1 MLSVETDRD
10 EDPVLVN
17 IQANSANQIFR
28 SFSQNFARQAS
39 SESNGDSVSLG
50 NREAYVVMPPKASN
64 LFKSE
69 GPSAKSLVEQ
79 SGAEIHED
87 LGLVGGYLASLS
99 PKQASELEKRGFRL
113 VPDKVENFL
122 PPDPSEMNL
131 EEEEEAA
138 KPDAEKKPSEPVG
151 PYQPRAEMTAP
162 RFDSELTRKYTG
174 KGVTIAVL
182 DTGVHPHPDFEGRLL
197 GQVDFVQ
204 GLPIA
209 YDDNGHGT
217 HVSGCAA
224 GDGTM
229 SEGIHKGMAS
239 EANIIGVKVLSGAGS
254 GRNSD
259 IIKGIQWC
267 IENKDELGIRVIN
280 MSLGGPSSKD
290 WENDPINQAVKAAH
304 DAGIVVLAAA
314 GNEGPNRKTVGS
326 PGNSPDAITVGAADD
341 KDTPD
346 PSDDTMAEFSSR
358 GPTKD
363 GRHKPDIVAPGE
375 HIFAALAPSTDKMK
389 SGLSNGVMHKAL
401 LGLDKMPYETL
412 AALPKETFMAMGLG
426 ARTIAAFKE
435 DENTAQA
442 EFNRLLAA
450 TTRTEIHK
458 SKAYQALPG
467 TSMATPVA
475 AGLVASML
483 QANPDLSP
491 EQVRDI
497 LTSTADKLPGNWG
510 PNSQGNGMIDPD
522 AALTKALET
531 KGNQAE
537 FIAAHAAKPEAAKA
551 EEKPAA

>member
-1 MLSVETDRD
+1 M
-10 EDPVLVN
+10 N
-17 IQANSANQIFR
+17 IQANSAQAIFR
-28 SFSQNFARQAS
+28 NFSLQHAQSAAKQVS
-39 SESNGDSVSLG
+39 SDSVSLG
-50 NREAYVVMPPKASN
+50 SREAYVIMPPKGSS
-64 LFKSE
+64 LFKSD
-69 GPSAKSLVEQ
+69 GPSAKSQVEA
-79 SGAEIHED
+79 SGGEIQED
-87 LGLVGGYLASLS
+87 LGLVGGYLATLS
-99 PKQASELEKRGFRL
+99 PKQAADLEKRGFRL

-122 PPDPSEMNL
+122 PPTPDEL
-131 EEEEEAA
+131 ALDEEEAA
-138 KPDAEKKPSEPVG
+138 EPSKEKKPSKPVG
-151 PYQPRAEMTAP
+151 PFVPRAEMTAP

-182 DTGVHPHPDFEGRLL
+182 DTGVHPHPDFDGRLL

-204 GLPIA
+204 GLPMA

-229 SEGIHKGMAS
+229 SDGIHKGMAS

-280 MSLGGPSSKD
+280 MSLGGPASKD
-290 WENDPINQAVKAAH
+290 WENDPINQAVKAANE
-304 DAGIVVLAAA
+304 AGLVVLAAA
-314 GNEGPNRKTVGS
+314 GNEGPGRKTVGS

-346 PSDDTMAEFSSR
+346 PNDDTMAEFSSR

-363 GRHKPDIVAPGE
+363 GRPKPDIIAPGE
-375 HIFAALAPSTDKMK
+375 HIFAAMAPSTDKMK
-389 SGLSNGVMHKAL
+389 SGMSNGVLHKAL
-401 LGLDKMPYETL
+401 QGLDNMPYETL
-412 AALPKETFMAMGLG
+412 AALPKETFQAMGLG

-435 DENTAQA
+435 DENAAQA

-450 TTRTEIHK
+450 TVRTEVHK

-491 EQVRDI
+491 DQVRDI
-497 LTSTADKLPGNWG
+497 LTSTADKLPGKWG
-510 PNSQGNGMIDPD
+510 PNSQGAGMIDPD
-522 AALTKALET
+522 QALTQALAT

-537 FIAAHAAKPEAAKA
+537 FLAAHAAKPEEAK
-551 EEKPAA
+551 EQPAA

>member
-1 MLSVETDRD
+1 M
-10 EDPVLVN
+10 N
-17 IQANSANQIFR
+17 IQANSAQQIFR
-28 SFSQNFARQAS
+28 SFSLNQSKQLAN
-39 SESNGDSVSLG
+39 SEGSGDSVSLG
-50 NREAYVVMPPKASN
+50 SREAYVVMPPKGN
-64 LFKSE
+64 QLFKSE

-87 LGLVGGYLASLS
+87 LGLVGGYLVSLS
-99 PKQASELEKRGFRL
+99 PKQASDLEKRGFRL

-122 PPDPSEMNL
+122 PEDPGQMNL
-131 EEEEEAA
+131 DEEEAE
-138 KPDAEKKPSEPVG
+138 KPEGEKKPSVPVG

-229 SEGIHKGMAS
+229 SEGIHKGMAN
-239 EANIIGVKVLSGAGS
+239 EANIIGVKVLAGSGS

-304 DAGIVVLAAA
+304 DAGLVVLAAA

-346 PSDDTMAEFSSR
+346 RSDDTMADFSSR

-363 GRHKPDIVAPGE
+363 GRPKPDIIAPGE
-375 HIFAALAPSTDKMK
+375 HIFAAMAPSTDKMK

-401 LGLDKMPYETL
+401 LGLDKLSYETL
-412 AALPKETFMAMGLG
+412 AALPKETFQAMGLG
-426 ARTIAAFKE
+426 ARSIAAFKE

-450 TTRTEIHK
+450 TVRTEIHK

-491 EQVRDI
+491 DQVRDI
-497 LTSTADKLPGNWG
+497 LTSTADKLPGKWG
-510 PNSQGNGMIDPD
+510 PNSQGAGMIDPD
-522 AALTKALET
+522 EALTKALET

-537 FIAAHAAKPEAAKA
+537 FIATHAVKPEVAEAEDKTAA
-551 EEKPAA
+551 

>member
-1 MLSVETDRD
+1 M
-10 EDPVLVN
+10 N
-17 IQANSANQIFR
+17 IQANSAQKIFHSFALNQ
-28 SFSQNFARQAS
+28 SKKVAADVA
-39 SESNGDSVSLG
+39 GDSVSLG
-50 NREAYVVMPPKASN
+50 SREAYVVMPPKGN
-64 LFKSE
+64 QLFKSE
-69 GPSAKSLVEQ
+69 GPSAKSLVEAA
-79 SGAEIHED
+79 GAEIHED

-99 PKQASELEKRGFRL
+99 PKQASELQKKGFRL

-122 PPDPSEMNL
+122 PPDPGALNL
-131 EEEEEAA
+131 LDEDEEFTA
-138 KPDAEKKPSEPVG
+138 KPEGDKKKASEPVA
-151 PYQPRAEMTAP
+151 PWTPRAEMTAP

-182 DTGVHPHPDFEGRLL
+182 DTGVHPHPDFDGRLL

-204 GLPIA
+204 GLPMA

-229 SEGIHKGMAS
+229 SEGIHKGMAN

-259 IIKGIQWC
+259 IIKGIEWC

-304 DAGIVVLAAA
+304 DAGLVVLAAA

-341 KDTPD
+341 MDTPD

-363 GRHKPDIVAPGE
+363 GRHKPDLVAPGE
-375 HIFAALAPSTDKMK
+375 HIFAALSPTTDKYK
-389 SGLSNGVMHKAL
+389 SGMGNAVLHKAL
-401 LGLDKMPYETL
+401 LGLDKLPYETL
-412 AALPKETFMAMGLG
+412 AGLPKETFQAMGLG
-426 ARTIAAFKE
+426 ARSIAAFKE
-435 DENTAQA
+435 DENAAQA
-442 EFNRLLAA
+442 EFNRLLSA

-467 TSMATPVA
+467 TSMATPIA
-475 AGLVASML
+475 AGLVAAML

-491 EQVRDI
+491 DQVQEI
-497 LTSTADKLPGNWG
+497 LVSTADKLPGKWG
-510 PNSQGNGMIDPD
+510 PNSQGAGMIDPD
-522 AALTKALET
+522 EALTKALET

-537 FIAAHAAKPEAAKA
+537 FLAAHAPKPEEPKA

>member
-1 MLSVETDRD
+1 M
-10 EDPVLVN
+10 N
-17 IQANSANQIFR
+17 IQANSAQQIFR
-28 SFSQNFARQAS
+28 SFSINQSKQLAS
-39 SESNGDSVSLG
+39 QSSGDSVSLG
-50 NREAYVVMPPKASN
+50 SREAYVVMPPKSSQ

-69 GPSAKSLVEQ
+69 GPSAKSVVEA
-79 SGAEIHED
+79 SGAQIHED

-122 PPDPSEMNL
+122 PPTPGGLNL
-131 EEEEEAA
+131 DEEETAEPE
-138 KPDAEKKPSEPVG
+138 AEKKPSEPVG
-151 PYQPRAEMTAP
+151 PWVPRAEMTAP

-182 DTGVHPHPDFEGRLL
+182 DTGVHPHPDFDGRLL

-239 EANIIGVKVLSGAGS
+239 EANIIGVKVLAGSGS

-304 DAGIVVLAAA
+304 EAGLVVLAAA
-314 GNEGPNRKTVGS
+314 GNEGPGRKTVGS

-346 PSDDTMAEFSSR
+346 PGDDTMADFSSR

-363 GRHKPDIVAPGE
+363 GRPKPDIIAPGE
-375 HIFAALAPSTDKMK
+375 HIFAAMAPSTDKMK
-389 SGLSNGVMHKAL
+389 SGMSNGILHRAL
-401 LGLDKMPYETL
+401 AGLDKMPYETL
-412 AALPKETFMAMGLG
+412 AALPKETFQAMGLG

-435 DENTAQA
+435 DENAAQA
-442 EFNRLLAA
+442 EFNRLLSA

-467 TSMATPVA
+467 PSMATPVA

-491 EQVRDI
+491 DQVREI
-497 LTSTADKLPGNWG
+497 LTSTADKLPGKWG
-510 PNSQGNGMIDPD
+510 PNSQGAGMIDPD
-522 AALTKALET
+522 EALTKALET

-537 FIAAHAAKPEAAKA
+537 FIAAHAAKPESPKT

>member
-1 MLSVETDRD
+1 M
-10 EDPVLVN
+10 N
-17 IQANSANQIFR
+17 IQANSAQKIFHSFALNQ
-28 SFSQNFARQAS
+28 SKKVAA
-39 SESNGDSVSLG
+39 EAAGDSVSLG
-50 NREAYVVMPPKASN
+50 NREAYVVMPPKGN
-64 LFKSE
+64 QLFKSE
-69 GPSAKSLVEQ
+69 GPSAKSLVEA

-99 PKQASELEKRGFRL
+99 PKQASDLQKRGFRL

-122 PPDPSEMNL
+122 PPDPGSL
-131 EEEEEAA
+131 DLAEEESAE
-138 KPDAEKKPSEPVG
+138 EKKPAKPAG
-151 PYQPRAEMTAP
+151 PYIPRAEMTAP

-182 DTGVHPHPDFEGRLL
+182 DTGVHPHPDFDGRLL

-239 EANIIGVKVLSGAGS
+239 EANIIGVKVLAGSGS

-259 IIKGIQWC
+259 IIKGIEWC

-304 DAGIVVLAAA
+304 DAGLVVLAAA
-314 GNEGPNRKTVGS
+314 GNEGPGRKTVGS

-363 GRHKPDIVAPGE
+363 GRPKPDIVAPGE

-389 SGLSNGVMHKAL
+389 SGLGNGVLHKAL

-412 AALPKETFMAMGLG
+412 AALPKETFQAMGLG

-467 TSMATPVA
+467 TSMATPIA
-475 AGLVASML
+475 AGLVAAML

-491 EQVRDI
+491 DQVSEI
-497 LTSTADKLPGNWG
+497 LTSTADKLPGKWG
-510 PNSQGNGMIDPD
+510 PNSQGAGMIDPD
-522 AALTKALET
+522 EALTRALET

-537 FIAAHAAKPEAAKA
+537 FIAAHAPKPEEPKA